1 VREIPGTRQLEIG
14 LGQDP
19 LKPGEGSYPN
29 WLLKPLKQYHI
40 FMAND
45 AEVGLMA
52 GRSKLIDLSAGELL
66 LPGVSLALD
75 CCFYQP

>member
-1 VREIPGTRQLEIG
+1 
-14 LGQDP
+14 
-19 LKPGEGSYPN
+19 
-29 WLLKPLKQYHI
+29 
-40 FMAND
+40 MAND